1 MIDRS
6 TNVRRALRQR
16 QRGFIINPFR
26 FGGGGGGGGGVTAWD
41 PANTA
46 ASITLSGGNRTATG
60 NANSGGIAKSLS
72 SKSTGKWY
80 AEVKNTAYSS
90 AGTNGCGM
98 IGIVTSGETLTNYL
112 GQGSG
117 CAGIWRVGASSVRS
131 YFAAAETIHSGT
143 AATNDVYMLA
153 WDADAGLVWFGRNG
167 TWVGSGNPAAGT
179 GATHSGSSLQGTHFL
194 ATGPRNNANATVL
207 QTTLSY
213 SPPSGFSV
221 WT

>member
-16 QRGFIINPFR
+16 QRGFILNPFR
-26 FGGGGGGGGGVTAWD
+26 FGSAPPAALAWD

-46 ASITLSGGNRTATG
+46 SSITLSNSDLTATG

-72 SKSTGKWY
+72 SKSAGKWY

-98 IGIVTSGETLTNYL
+98 LGIVTPGEALTNYL

-117 CAGIWRVGASSVRS
+117 CAGIWRVSTGVRS
-131 YFAAAETIHSGT
+131 YFAAAETMHTGT
-143 AATNDVYMLA
+143 TALNDVYMLA
-153 WDADAGLVWFGRNG
+153 WDADAGLIWFGRNG
-167 TWVGSGNPAAGT
+167 TWVGSGNPGAGT
-179 GATHSGSSLQGTHFL
+179 GATHSGSSLQGSHLL
-194 ATGPRNNANATVL
+194 ATGPRNNGNATVL

-221 WT
+221 WS